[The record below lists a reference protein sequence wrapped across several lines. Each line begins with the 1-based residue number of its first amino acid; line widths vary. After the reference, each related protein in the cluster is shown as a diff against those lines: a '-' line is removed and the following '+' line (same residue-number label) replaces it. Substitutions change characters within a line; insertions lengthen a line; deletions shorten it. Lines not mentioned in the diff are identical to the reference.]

1 MSWRLSSCPAAIRS
15 RVLLIR
21 LNSSSCLLIAL
32 SCLMLAV
39 ARSNMIASMRSSRL
53 PFSWV
58 IVLSCVKS
66 SGFVVQ
72 SRLTQIQFLPLRQFG
87 KEILRSLCLVKA
99 VNNLLAPIPRF
110 HNLAYLSALDSA
122 VSTDDFGSSL
132 VAPFRLCFLG
142 DRI

>member
-15 RVLLIR
+15 RVPLIR

-39 ARSNMIASMRSSRL
+39 AKSNMIASMRSSRL

-58 IVLSCVKS
+58 IVLACVKS

-72 SRLTQIQFLPLRQFG
+72 SRLTQIQPLPLPQSGR
-87 KEILRSLCLVKA
+87 EILRSLCFVKA
-99 VNNLLAPIPRF
+99 VNNLLAPIARF
-110 HNLAYLSALDSA
+110 HNFAYLSALDST
-122 VSTDDFGSSL
+122 VSTGDFGLSP